1 MNFSQRLVYLIKK
14 HMKRKIYDRLVEW
27 KNNHGRMP
35 LVLNGARQV
44 GKTYILKK
52 FAEENFT
59 RYVYINLETNVRVSS
74 FFDGDLIPGLIIRYL
89 ETVSDIRII
98 PGETLI
104 ILDEIQSCPRALLSL
119 KAFNEEAPQYH
130 IAAAGSLLGVA
141 VSREK
146 FSFPVGKVDELTMY
160 PLDFEEFLWAMGR
173 SLLGSEIKD
182 HFINN
187 EKMPA
192 PLHEEAMGIYRQ
204 YLIIGGMPAVVKEF
218 IDSGS
223 YLTVRDVQG
232 RIQNEYVADMAKY
245 ATPATAVK
253 IRACYNSI
261 PAQLAKEN
269 VKFQYK
275 TVQRGGTATLF
286 GESIEWL
293 VYAGTVL
300 KCQKTGH
307 GYMPVSA
314 YVDLSDFKLYMNDA
328 GLLTMKS
335 GMAVQTILST
345 LEEDNMFLGMISENY
360 VAQTL
365 VCNGFPLYYW
375 KNENTAELDFVIQQA
390 GEVVPVEVKKGRR
403 TKSISFNLFMKQ
415 YKSKFGI
422 RISGKNFGFENNI
435 RSVPLYA
442 VWCITPE
449 M

>member
-1 MNFSQRLVYLIKK
+1 MF
-14 HMKRKIYDRLVEW
+14 KRKIYDKLLEWKETSKGRTALLIEGARRVGKSTIVTEFGKNEYKSYILIDFAFAPTGVKELFNDISDLDYLFLQLQLQFKADLHERNSLIIFDEVQFCPKARQAVKKLVEDGRYDYIETGSLISIK
-27 KNNHGRMP
+27 KNVEH
-35 LVLNGARQV
+35 
-44 GKTYILKK
+44 I
-52 FAEENFT
+52 
-59 RYVYINLETNVRVSS
+59 
-74 FFDGDLIPGLIIRYL
+74 LIP
-89 ETVSDIRII
+89 S
-98 PGETLI
+98 
-104 ILDEIQSCPRALLSL
+104 
-119 KAFNEEAPQYH
+119 EERK
-130 IAAAGSLLGVA
+130 I
-141 VSREK
+141 EM
-146 FSFPVGKVDELTMY
+146 FPM
-160 PLDFEEFLWAMGR
+160 DFEEFLWAMDR

-182 HFINN
+182 HFNKN

-192 PLHEEAMGIYRQ
+192 PFHEEAMGIFKQ
-204 YLIIGGMPAVVKEF
+204 FLIIGGMPAVINEF

-232 RIQNEYVADMAKY
+232 KIQNEYVADMAKY

-275 TVQRGGTATLF
+275 TVQRGGTAAIF

-293 VYAGTVL
+293 VYAGAAL
-300 KCQKTGH
+300 KCQKTSH
-307 GYMPVSA
+307 GFMPVSA
-314 YVDLSDFKLYMNDA
+314 YVNLSDFKLYMNDA

-415 YKSKFGI
+415 YKSKSGI

-442 VWCITPE
+442 VWCIHPE
-449 M
+449 